1 MDSHQHVALFLLSYL
16 QHKLNRLTKKRQ
28 KGNQKSDGSNGRKIE
43 TLVTLPIFNS
53 FFFSLFPSLV
63 QRSIPYMCLQKKKGK
78 SSRRCCHHTLC
89 CATHITL
96 TRVCAC
102 VLGTTPPPIR
112 QFQPTL
118 AILFNTAHTAKNIV
132 QTVCGSQKG
141 IDRKWC
147 SGEKRSSGC
156 ADGRLASSC
165 GLQGLAAETVLA
177 HTGRSWHIKS
187 CLLEERCTAPTT
199 DVTYELPLRQV
210 RSP

>member
-1 MDSHQHVALFLLSYL
+1 M
-16 QHKLNRLTKKRQ
+16 
-28 KGNQKSDGSNGRKIE
+28 
-43 TLVTLPIFNS
+43 
-53 FFFSLFPSLV
+53 
-63 QRSIPYMCLQKKKGK
+63 
-78 SSRRCCHHTLC
+78 
-89 CATHITL
+89 
-96 TRVCAC
+96 
-102 VLGTTPPPIR
+102 LGTTPPPIR

-156 ADGRLASSC
+156 ADGRLASGC

-210 RSP
+210 RSPWLPQTTLGTLICQAARNKIGLSSSVLSMSVKQRRPMTTDKNRA